1 MAVLPGCVGRP
12 EKRRSFLESTIVL
25 RIRAANPF
33 SIKSSSINLTTVRRA
48 ALFRGGNRPEGG
60 MARVLTMLRPA
71 VMTAGLIVSL
81 PALASP
87 LEAPT
92 VDYTQDVLVT
102 RPTDHAFKKPERI
115 VFGGRHIRIE
125 SVGIVTIV
133 DLDRRD
139 TVTLIPRV
147 RTYWRPAKIKE
158 PVVDPRRWAGV
169 EAQSAE
175 RLGEETLLGR
185 QVTKYKVKG
194 TIFDARVPFEGEAW
208 TTPENIVMRV
218 VGTGKV
224 NGASLPVEIST
235 QQLVIAPAD
244 QRAFG
249 IPERYGR
256 AASSER
262 NPRQEDY

>member
-1 MAVLPGCVGRP
+1 MPHR
-12 EKRRSFLESTIVL
+12 
-25 RIRAANPF
+25 
-33 SIKSSSINLTTVRRA
+33 LT
-48 ALFRGGNRPEGG
+48 L
-60 MARVLTMLRPA
+60 LRPA
-71 VMTAGLIVSL
+71 TAAAVLLISL

-115 VFGGRHIRIE
+115 VFGGRQIRVE
-125 SVGIVTIV
+125 SVGIVTLV
-133 DLDRRD
+133 NLDRRD
-139 TVTLIPRV
+139 TITLIPRV

-158 PVVDPRRWAGV
+158 PDVDPRRWVGV

-175 RLGEETLLGR
+175 RVGDEKLLGR
-185 QVTKYKVKG
+185 QVTKYKVRG
-194 TIFDARVPFEGEAW
+194 TIFDTRIPFEGEVW
-208 TTPENIVMRV
+208 TTPENIVMRAT
-218 VGTGKV
+218 GTGKV

-235 QQLVIAPAD
+235 VQLVIAPAD
-244 QRAFG
+244 QRLMG

-256 AASSER
+256 APSSDP